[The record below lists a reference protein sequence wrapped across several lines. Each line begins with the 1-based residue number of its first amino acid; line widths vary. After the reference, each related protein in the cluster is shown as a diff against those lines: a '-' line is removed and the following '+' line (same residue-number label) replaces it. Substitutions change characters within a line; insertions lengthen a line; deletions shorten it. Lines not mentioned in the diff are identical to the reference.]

1 VKFVIGFFL
10 IIRNIYPQVINVQQL
25 NSEFDTAELKNKSI
39 QIHHLNEYNGNKPE
53 KKLLPNINLLY
64 QLIKKADLENEFS
77 SFDQLE
83 KDKFFIRA
91 LSFDFKKVAEL
102 YPELP
107 QDKLKKL
114 ISLINDSNVKVMSK

>member
-1 VKFVIGFFL
+1 VKFIIGFFL
-10 IIRNIYPQVINVQQL
+10 IIRNIYPQAINVQQL
-25 NSEFDTAELKNKSI
+25 NSDFDTAELKNKSI
-39 QIHHLNEYNGNKPE
+39 QIHNLNENKGNNSE
-53 KKLLPNINLLY
+53 KKLLPNINSLT

-83 KDKFFIRA
+83 KDTFFIRA
-91 LSFDFKKVAEL
+91 SNFEFKKVTAF

-107 QDKLKKL
+107 HDKLKKL